1 MSGWARLG
9 LVLAVAL
16 GLAIYATTPP
26 APLPA
31 SAPPTQFAAARA
43 MEDVAVIAARPHPT
57 GSVENAAVRAYLTQR
72 MQALGLAVSVRTAA
86 LEPKA
91 VKRIV
96 KWSGDAKANPPL
108 SSLVGVLP
116 GSDRQAPALLL
127 MAHYDSVWG
136 SPGAADDATGV
147 ASVLEVVR
155 ALKARGAPRRD
166 IIVLLTDGEEL
177 GLQGAR
183 AFFAGDPLLPHI
195 GAIINAESRGGGGR
209 TGMFQTS
216 HGNGGGVALFAG
228 AVARPSGN
236 SLSAFIYSVLPN
248 DTDLSAAMK
257 GPWLGYNFAF
267 IGRPGLY
274 HSPLATPARLDQGS
288 VQDMGAQVLD
298 LAAAL
303 DAAPQLPVRA
313 PDVVFFDLFGLFT
326 VHYPAWLG
334 WLMLGGAALGLGMA
348 ARGEQGVGRGALR
361 MLGLIGAGALGLTLL
376 VWLGLA
382 GTGANYYDRL
392 AAIPLIEVVAGGWC
406 LAALLW
412 FLGSAPTGRG
422 AVVGAALP
430 LMVLGLMAQALAP
443 TAAYLLVLPLALLG
457 LGLTVRPLAPVGAV
471 FTVGTMLALGHMLLQ
486 GVGPDFPGAAAL
498 PLALLAAALMPLWPG
513 LNARAQRLVMV
524 LAVVVALGSG
534 LWLRTHAFA
543 DTAAVYA
550 KRG

>member
-26 APLPA
+26 VPLPA

-43 MEDVAVIAARPHPT
+43 MQDVAVIAARPHPT
-57 GSVENAAVRAYLTQR
+57 GSAESAAVRAYLTQR
-72 MQALGLAVSVRTAA
+72 MQALGLTVSVRTAA

-288 VQDMGAQVLD
+288 V
-298 LAAAL
+298 
-303 DAAPQLPVRA
+303 
-313 PDVVFFDLFGLFT
+313 
-326 VHYPAWLG
+326 
-334 WLMLGGAALGLGMA
+334 
-348 ARGEQGVGRGALR
+348 
-361 MLGLIGAGALGLTLL
+361 
-376 VWLGLA
+376 
-382 GTGANYYDRL
+382 
-392 AAIPLIEVVAGGWC
+392 
-406 LAALLW
+406 
-412 FLGSAPTGRG
+412 
-422 AVVGAALP
+422 
-430 LMVLGLMAQALAP
+430 
-443 TAAYLLVLPLALLG
+443 
-457 LGLTVRPLAPVGAV
+457 
-471 FTVGTMLALGHMLLQ
+471 
-486 GVGPDFPGAAAL
+486 
-498 PLALLAAALMPLWPG
+498 
-513 LNARAQRLVMV
+513 
-524 LAVVVALGSG
+524 
-534 LWLRTHAFA
+534 
-543 DTAAVYA
+543 
-550 KRG
+550 